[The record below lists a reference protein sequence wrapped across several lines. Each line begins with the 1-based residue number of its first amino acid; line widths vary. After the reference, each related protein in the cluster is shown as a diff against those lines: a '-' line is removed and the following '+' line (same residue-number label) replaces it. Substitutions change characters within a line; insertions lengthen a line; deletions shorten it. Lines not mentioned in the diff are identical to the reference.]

1 MVKTNNS
8 KPSSK
13 TKEKSEK
20 TGIGAKGGSTKMFGK
35 SGAAPQEAGVSN
47 RSSLAPANNSA
58 IKGGRSGVMGKQRG
72 AAPARPGEVSSG
84 GHGGDNSF
92 KVSGGKG
99 HMAGFTPAANAKPQ

>member
-20 TGIGAKGGSTKMFGK
+20 TGGGAKGGTTKMFGK
-35 SGAAPQEAGVSN
+35 SGAAPQEPGVSN

-58 IKGGRSGVMGKQRG
+58 IKGGRTGVMGKQRG
-72 AAPARPGEVSSG
+72 AAPSKSGEVSTG
-84 GHGGDNSF
+84 GYGGDNSF

-99 HMAGFTPAANAKPQ
+99 HMAGFSPAANAKPQ

>member
-8 KPSSK
+8 MPSSK

-20 TGIGAKGGSTKMFGK
+20 TGMGAKGGTTKMFGK

-72 AAPARPGEVSSG
+72 AAPSKPGEVSTG
-84 GHGGDNSF
+84 GYGGDNSF

-99 HMAGFTPAANAKPQ
+99 HMAGFTPAANAKPR